1 LRTKIFGWAVL
12 REAKAGAEGG
22 GGQAGD
28 FAKGAREVALIGEA
42 GAATELGERNVRSE
56 HAFASGADAEA
67 MDMLANAFANAAA
80 KHAREMD
87 GMDAGFAGKFVEP
100 EAAAMLSLQ
109 LVQDAREPGRSVAAF
124 ALGGTRGK
132 REDFGEKTFDGEI
145 VVRGRGFDFAKELH
159 GEPKQRTAGD
169 VVARRVQSGGA
180 VGEPLLPGWA
190 KLDFVKADAAR
201 ADFILMR
208 NASGTEHQS
217 KWSVLTFR
225 AAAALAVMAVEHQS
239 EKGKL
244 MRVFGKFSR
253 R

>member
-1 LRTKIFGWAVL
+1 
-12 REAKAGAEGG
+12 
-22 GGQAGD
+22 
-28 FAKGAREVALIGEA
+28 LIGEA
-42 GAATELGERNVRSE
+42 GAAAELGERNVRGE
-56 HAFASGADAEA
+56 QAFASGANAEA
-67 MDMLANAFANAAA
+67 MNVLADAFANAAA
-80 KHAREMD
+80 KNAREMD
-87 GMDAGFAGKFVEP
+87 GMDAGFAGEFVEP
-100 EAAAMLSLQ
+100 ETAAMLSLQ

-132 REDFGEKTFDGEI
+132 REDFDEKTFYGEI
-145 VVRGRGFDFAKELH
+145 VASGRGFDFAKELH

-169 VVARRVQSGGA
+169 VVARRVQSRGA
-180 VGEPLLPGWA
+180 VGEPLLPGGA